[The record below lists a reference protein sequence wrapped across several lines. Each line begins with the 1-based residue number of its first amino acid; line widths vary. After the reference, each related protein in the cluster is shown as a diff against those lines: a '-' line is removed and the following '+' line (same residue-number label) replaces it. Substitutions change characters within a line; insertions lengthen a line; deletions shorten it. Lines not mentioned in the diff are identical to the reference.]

1 MGILGIL
8 LSVSATTTVKVSART
23 SKQLDALQ
31 ARVRVQRGRRVTKQA
46 LLEELVDRA
55 LDESEL
61 LVLLRAPKRPLSPR
75 ARKALLEYPVPWGVA
90 TSEEDIDAI
99 LYGEEP

>member
-1 MGILGIL
+1 MG
-8 LSVSATTTVKVSART
+8 ATTTVKVSTRT
-23 SKQLDALQ
+23 SKKLDVLQ
-31 ARVRVQRGRRVTKQA
+31 ARARVQRGKRVTKQT

-61 LVLLRAPKRPLSPR
+61 LVLLRAPNKPFPPR
-75 ARKALLEYPVPWGVA
+75 ARKALLEYPVAWGVA